1 MKILNKI
8 TKFVALL
15 LIILMQFLFIPVPKA
30 RAATSPSLG
39 TAATYSILAGTQVT
53 NTGSTTISGDV
64 GIYPGPDGPGTT
76 GFGTVTLGGAIHD
89 ADGAAS
95 TAQNDKNAA
104 YSALASQDC
113 VTTYAGTKDLAG
125 GTLVPGVYCA
135 DSFHLTGTLTLNGAA
150 SDVWIFKSAS
160 DLILTGGDAVK
171 VVFTGGGQPCN
182 VWWWV
187 VSTAT
192 FDANSSLV
200 GNILADTSITL
211 AAGASLNGRA
221 LARTAEV
228 TLSSNSITGP
238 TCAAAASSTSTST
251 SNPDSSSCPPI
262 SNQVV
267 SPSIIESR
275 RVDADSIFISWGP
288 YSGTDRFNVR
298 YGPTNG
304 NWLYNTDV
312 TGFSTTINALSP
324 NQPIWIQVAAR
335 NDCSI
340 GTYGEAKLIGG
351 GGQVLGASTDTLA
364 ATGSNDQFVRYI
376 VASTVALL
384 VFLLGKV
391 LLRGNETS

>member
-8 TKFVALL
+8 MKFVALL

-95 TAQNDKNAA
+95 
-104 YSALASQDC
+104 
-113 VTTYAGTKDLAG
+113 
-125 GTLVPGVYCA
+125 
-135 DSFHLTGTLTLNGAA
+135 
-150 SDVWIFKSAS
+150 DVWIFKSAS

-182 VWWWV
+182 VWWRV